1 MRHVCILTCSLSTI
15 LLNKLVTQFSFM
27 KNKAITMFGLGIVV
41 FTCFAAIAPLKNER
55 NLKVLPKDISNAD
68 LDSIMESY
76 SKQLNVS
83 CDFCHA
89 NSKTNPQDLDLA
101 SDDKPEKEITRQM
114 MRMTAAINKD
124 FFDYTIIYKAGETMA
139 VTCYT
144 CHDGFPRPE
153 MKHEKKQ

>member
-1 MRHVCILTCSLSTI
+1 MLGL
-15 LLNKLVTQFSFM
+15 
-27 KNKAITMFGLGIVV
+27 AIFV
-41 FTCFAAIAPLKNER
+41 FTGFAAIVPSEKKER

-68 LDSIMESY
+68 LDSVMEAY
-76 SKQLNVS
+76 SKQLNVA
-83 CDFCHA
+83 CEFCHG
-89 NSKTNPQDLDLA
+89 NSKINPRDLDYA

-124 FFDYTIIYKAGETMA
+124 FFDYTIVYKGGETMA
-139 VTCYT
+139 VSCYT